1 MNFKPCNRY
10 ILIQTEEE
18 QQSKSAV
25 LLPEDYKPKQDGFVT
40 ARVLATSEEASEFA
54 DKTIVVNKAMT
65 EKVKVSGETLTLILQ
80 NYVMGVVE
88 P

>member
-18 QQSKSAV
+18 QEKKSAV
-25 LLPEDYKPKQDGFVT
+25 LLPEDYKPKQEGFVK
-40 ARVLATSEEASEFA
+40 AKVLATSEEAKEFSG
-54 DKTIVVNKAMT
+54 KTIVINKSMT

-80 NYVMGVVE
+80 NYVMGVLE
-88 P
+88 E

>member
-18 QQSKSAV
+18 EQSKSAV
-25 LLPEDYKPKQDGFVT
+25 LLPEDYKPKEEGFVT
-40 ARVLATSEEASEFA
+40 AKVLATSEGSSEFA
-54 DKTIVVNKAMT
+54 GKTIIVNKAMT
-65 EKVKVSGETLTLILQ
+65 EKIKVSGETLTVILQ

-88 P
+88 A

>member
-25 LLPEDYKPKQDGFVT
+25 LLPEDYKPKQEGFVT
-40 ARVLATSEEASEFA
+40 AKVLATSEEASEFA
-54 DKTIVVNKAMT
+54 NKAMT

-80 NYVMGVVE
+80 NYVMGVLE
-88 P
+88 D